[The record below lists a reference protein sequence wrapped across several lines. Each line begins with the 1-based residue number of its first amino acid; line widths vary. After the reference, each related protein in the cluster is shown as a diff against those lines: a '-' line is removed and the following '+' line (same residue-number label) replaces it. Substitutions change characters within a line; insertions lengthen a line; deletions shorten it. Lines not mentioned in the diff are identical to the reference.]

1 MRLKS
6 RTFILSAVALGI
18 GVCWLMMQRRSVWEI
33 EKETL
38 ALEQQI
44 AAARHHAA
52 KISGGAGGTS
62 LSSEDAEAMA
72 FDWTKILSQLAGSSD
87 HRELTRLISRLADM
101 TVGEINSAL
110 DEIGQL
116 DLPTESRDLLAKI
129 LLPSLVA
136 KDPEAAPD
144 RFPLYGPDGGRRIE

>member
-1 MRLKS
+1 
-6 RTFILSAVALGI
+6 
-18 GVCWLMMQRRSVWEI
+18 MMQRRSVWEI
-33 EKETL
+33 EKERL

-72 FDWTKILSQLAGSSD
+72 FDWTKILSQLAGSGD
-87 HRELTRLISRLADM
+87 HRELTRLISRLAGM